1 MFISVAEVLV
11 YLKPV
16 CIKSSLSLH
25 QLIVNTTGI
34 RSIFAMYE
42 KYFTDVIF
50 FYINILIFKLGFNSI

>member
-1 MFISVAEVLV
+1 MFMSVAEVLV

-16 CIKSSLSLH
+16 FIKSSLSLH
-25 QLIVNTTGI
+25 QLILNTTGI

-50 FYINILIFKLGFNSI
+50 FTLIY